1 MKSRPRAAVMYLIAA
16 LCFLIAGVAGFIG
29 DTEANAAG
37 AAFIVLCIV
46 FAVLAL
52 NVRQSGRGPGDR

>member
-1 MKSRPRAAVMYLIAA
+1 MYLIAA